1 MQPFDMD
8 LFDQVNMQAEM
19 LTQLVRPESKDLQMP
34 IPFVIDDTGRGERSY
49 DIFSRLLKDRIIF
62 INGAVD
68 DHMNSLVNAQ
78 LLFLDSENP
87 KADIHCYVNSPGGSV
102 SAGMG
107 IYDTMQYVRADV
119 RTYCIGM
126 AASMGSVLLMAGA
139 AGKRFILPNS
149 RVLLHQ
155 PLIGGVMQGP
165 ATDLGIQAKEMLR
178 TRETLYRVMSHHT
191 GQTPET
197 IARDCERDKWLNAE
211 ESVEYGVVDSV
222 LTHMPSG
229 GADEV
234 EAAKSSKK
242 SKKDD
247 K

>member
-1 MQPFDMD
+1 
-8 LFDQVNMQAEM
+8 
-19 LTQLVRPESKDLQMP
+19 MP

-49 DIFSRLLKDRIIF
+49 DIFSRLLKDRIVF

-68 DHMNSLVNAQ
+68 DDMTRLVVAQ

-102 SAGMG
+102 SAGLG

-139 AGKRFILPNS
+139 AGKRFILPNA

-178 TRETLYRVMSHHT
+178 TRENLYRLMADHT
-191 GQTPET
+191 GQSIET
-197 IARDCERDKWLNAE
+197 ITKDCERDKWLNAE
-211 ESVEYGVVDSV
+211 ESVEYGVVDGV
-222 LTHMPSG
+222 LSHLPAG
-229 GADEV
+229 GADDV
-234 EAAKSSKK
+234 EATGGKGKG
-242 SKKDD
+242 KKDS